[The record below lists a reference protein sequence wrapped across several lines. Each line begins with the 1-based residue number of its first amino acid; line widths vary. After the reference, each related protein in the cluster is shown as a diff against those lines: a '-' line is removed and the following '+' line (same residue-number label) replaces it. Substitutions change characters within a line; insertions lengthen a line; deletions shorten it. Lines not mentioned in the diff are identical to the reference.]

1 MAIEIEDFPIKTSD
15 FPVRYVSLPEGI
27 FINQKWGDPFV
38 WQELAT
44 SKVGRQLI
52 GFVKELTS
60 GTEEAIEM
68 EMDGDGGGK
77 DMGRYGKGDEYGEM
91 VKVDGWLCRDLGW
104 FGGIRWGWCC
114 DVSQAHRLI
123 WLVAPEWSKFL
134 SQLSFSPSPS

>member
-1 MAIEIEDFPIKTSD
+1 MDLPIKTSD

-27 FINQKWGDPFV
+27 FINQKWDDPFV

-77 DMGRYGKGDEYGEM
+77 IWEDMGREM
-91 VKVDGWLCRDLGW
+91 NME
-104 FGGIRWGWCC
+104 RW
-114 DVSQAHRLI
+114 
-123 WLVAPEWSKFL
+123 
-134 SQLSFSPSPS
+134 